1 MGLFGISEVLL
12 QIEEGVKRENLP
24 DPYSGALPY
33 AKRLDG
39 SRKWA
44 ILRGTLIGFF
54 LGILPGGGAVVAS
67 FTSYAVEKKL
77 SKHPEKFGTGV
88 IEGVAGRKAQT
99 MRVRR
104 ARLSPCSTLGLP
116 SNVATAVLLGAL
128 MIYGLQPGP
137 LLIKN
142 HPDVFWGV
150 ITSMY
155 VGNVM
160 LLILNLP
167 LIGIWVQFLKIP
179 YPILFPF
186 ILLFSLIGVY
196 SLNNSVAEII
206 IMVGCGILGYLI
218 KKFDYEGAPLILA
231 MVLGPMMEN
240 ALRQSLMISRGSFLI
255 FFARPISLILFGTA
269 ILLLILPLLGKVRK
283 RVALDG
289 G

>member
-1 MGLFGISEVLL
+1 
-12 QIEEGVKRENLP
+12 
-24 DPYSGALPY
+24 
-33 AKRLDG
+33 
-39 SRKWA
+39 
-44 ILRGTLIGFF
+44 

-67 FTSYAVEKKL
+67 FTSYALEKRL

-88 IEGVAGRKAQT
+88 IEGVAGPESANNAGST
-99 MRVRR
+99 G
-104 ARLSPCSTLGLP
+104 AFIPLLTLGLP

-142 HPDVFWGV
+142 HPDLFWGV
-150 ITSMY
+150 IASMY

-160 LLILNLP
+160 LLVLNLP

-206 IMVGCGILGYLI
+206 VMVGCGILGYLM

-231 MVLGPMMEN
+231 MVLGPMLEN
-240 ALRQSLMISRGSFLI
+240 ALRQSLMISRGSFMIFLI
-255 FFARPISLILFGTA
+255 RPISLILFGTA
-269 ILLLILPLLGKVRK
+269 VILLILPLLGKFRK
-283 RVALDG
+283 KVAIDEG
-289 G
+289 